1 MALSVIGAG
10 FGRTGT
16 LSLKLALEQLGFAP
30 CHHMTEVF
38 ANLGQA
44 ATWLAAG
51 RGEAVDWDTL
61 LEGYKASVDWPSC
74 HFWRELAAHYP
85 DAKVILSKR
94 DPHRWYKSISNTIF
108 PAMKGDAS
116 DEEPVRTVMTMA
128 NDLITRKTF
137 DGDLSEAHV
146 LDVLARH
153 EAEVKR
159 TIAPE
164 RLLVFDVAEG
174 WEPLCDFLDVPVPET
189 PFPRTNSTE
198 EFQARLQ

>member
-1 MALSVIGAG
+1 MALSVVGAG

-16 LSLKLALEQLGFAP
+16 LSLKLALEQLGLAP

-38 ANLGQA
+38 ANPAQA

-51 RGEAVDWDTL
+51 RGEAVDWDAL

-74 HFWRELAAHYP
+74 YFWRELAAHYP
-85 DAKVILSKR
+85 DAKVILSRR
-94 DPHRWYKSISNTIF
+94 DPQRWYKSISSTIF
-108 PAMKGDAS
+108 PAMKGGTP
-116 DEEPVRTVMTMA
+116 DEEPIRTVMAMS
-128 NDLITRKTF
+128 NRLITKKTF
-137 DGDLSEAHV
+137 DGDTSEAHV

-159 TIAPE
+159 SIAPE

-174 WEPLCDFLDVPVPET
+174 WEPLCTFLGVPVPAT